1 MSEGRKGRGRKH
13 KTKLVASSHLRS
25 FPAGSSGNRG
35 EHAPQL
41 SCPRGEAAEV
51 FVHPASRDLI
61 LLVHLTWTELALV
74 VTECPQTERCWCWC
88 WESVRLACREI
99 IKC

>member
-1 MSEGRKGRGRKH
+1 MSEGRKGRGRKY

-25 FPAGSSGNRG
+25 FPPGTSGNRG

-41 SCPRGEAAEV
+41 SCPCGEAAEV

-61 LLVHLTWTELALV
+61 LLVHLTWTELLWWS
-74 VTECPQTERCWCWC
+74 Q
-88 WESVRLACREI
+88 SVLRLNAAGAGVGSQSGWHAE
-99 IKC
+99 K